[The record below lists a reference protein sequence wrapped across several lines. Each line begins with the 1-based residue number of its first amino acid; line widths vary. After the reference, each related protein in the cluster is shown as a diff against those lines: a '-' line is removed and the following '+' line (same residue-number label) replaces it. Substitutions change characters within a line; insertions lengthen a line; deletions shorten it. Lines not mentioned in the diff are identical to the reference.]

1 MPRLGGAGQR
11 PQKKLSLTLLLIG
24 LVTLV
29 VLLTST
35 ILLTASYYSKKK
47 SLIETTLNL
56 NLANAERMSRT
67 MDSLFRS
74 MRSSMVFSADKLSR
88 INEVQPEQVDGYLEL
103 MRRSSTYFNSI
114 LLVGADG
121 VIRNTSP
128 ATLGVAGK
136 PIVSPWAVEAL
147 RLKSPYLSEPYTA
160 PSTGRM
166 IVFMSEP
173 MYDPDNNYLGQLG
186 GTIYLQDHNI
196 LNMIFGN
203 NNDIDAS
210 GSYYYIVSAD
220 GHVLFHPEK
229 ERLNVD
235 ISSNKVVQ
243 ELMKGNSG
251 QMEAINTRGVR
262 MLAGYSSVPANGW
275 GVVVVSPVS
284 VIQAELLS
292 HLRKTLGYTL
302 IPFVILLLFAVFL
315 AHQLAQPFVM
325 LADLMSRVG
334 RGKAELPVLKP
345 HWNREAD
352 LLTKAVAIAWSNIQ
366 KHTDQLTQEAMTD
379 PLTGLANR
387 RSLELTMNQWI
398 AAQFSFS
405 VIVLDVDK
413 FKFVNDTYGHLAGDE
428 VLKQVAGILKA
439 SIRPGDVCCR
449 YGGEEFVV
457 ILPRTKA
464 SDAYIVAE
472 RIRKTLE
479 ASEVPLA
486 MKVTSSQGIAHYPS
500 HGNSLEE
507 LLEQADRAMYSAKG
521 LGRNRTVIAGE

>member
-35 ILLTASYYSKKK
+35 ILLTASYHSKKK

-56 NLANAERMSRT
+56 NQANADRMSRT

-74 MRSSMVFSADKLSR
+74 MRSSMAYSADKLSR
-88 INEVQPEQVDGYLEL
+88 LDVLPSGEVDDYLEL
-103 MRRSSTYFNSI
+103 MRKSSTYFNSI

-121 VIRNTSP
+121 IVRNTSP
-128 ATLGVAGK
+128 ATLGMEGK
-136 PIVSPWAVEAL
+136 PIKSPWALEAL
-147 RLKSPYLSEPYTA
+147 GLKSPYLSEPYTA
-160 PSTGRM
+160 VSTGRM
-166 IVFMSEP
+166 IIFMSEP
-173 MYDPDNNYLGQLG
+173 VYAPDKHYLGQLG
-186 GTIYLQDHNI
+186 GTIYLQDNNI

-203 NNDIDAS
+203 TDDIDAS
-210 GSYYYIVSAD
+210 GSYYYIVSSS
-220 GHVLFHPEK
+220 GHLLFHPDK
-229 ERLNVD
+229 ERINEDV
-235 ISSNKVVQ
+235 SGNEVVR

-251 QMEAINTRGVR
+251 QREALNLRGVQL
-262 MLAGYSSVPANGW
+262 LAGYSSVQANGW
-275 GVVVVSPVS
+275 GIVVVSPVS
-284 VIQAELLS
+284 FIQKELWS
-292 HLRKTLGYTL
+292 QIRTTLAYTL
-302 IPFVILLLFAVFL
+302 IPFAVLLLLAVLL

-334 RGKAELPVLKP
+334 KGKAELPELKP

-352 LLTKAVAIAWSNIQ
+352 LLTKAVTIAWSNIQ
-366 KHTDQLTQEAMTD
+366 KHTDQLTQAAMTD
-379 PLTGLANR
+379 ILTGLANR

-428 VLKQVAGILKA
+428 VLKQVAGILKM

-457 ILPRTKA
+457 LLPRTKP
-464 SDAYIVAE
+464 SDAYTVAE

-486 MKVTSSQGIAHYPS
+486 VKVTSSQGIAHYPS
-500 HGNSLEE
+500 HGNTLEE
-507 LLEQADRAMYSAKG
+507 LLQQADRAMYSAKG
-521 LGRNRTVIAGE
+521 RGRNRTVIADE